1 MDREKYISV
10 DTLENIIQAIPESTN
25 TDTVTI
31 EIKRLS
37 DSYTWNFTDLEFQ
50 SGSYSDN
57 MTFVSGN
64 IWKQSFTPPTADTYI
79 VTINNS
85 TLDVKYYIIYHAVG
99 TAPTTP
105 SAPSGSDLTT
115 YANVKE
121 YLGLTDDND
130 EDFIGNLITRA
141 SDFIAKYCRRIFEAA
156 DYTEYHDGT
165 SNKSI
170 CLKQYPV
177 NSITSLHDDL
187 NREYGADYLIASTD
201 YVIDEDAGILTL
213 DGYRFG
219 VGLKN
224 IKVVYNAGY
233 ETIPANLEQ
242 ACIELV
248 SMKFNTKETDGI
260 KSEKIGSYSVSY
272 SEAEIPATIKATL
285 TKYIKRG
292 IH

>member
-1 MDREKYISV
+1 MDRSEYIAVNSSW
-10 DTLENIIQAIPESTN
+10 NIVQAIPESATG
-25 TDTVTI
+25 DTCTI
-31 EIKRLS
+31 VITRLS
-37 DSYTWNFTDLEFQ
+37 DEYTWNFTTLLFEDASNSE
-50 SGSYSDN
+50 D
-57 MTFVSGN
+57 MTFVSGEL
-64 IWKQSFTPPTADTYI
+64 WKQSFTPPTADTYI
-79 VTINNS
+79 VTINNA
-85 TLDVKYYIIYHAVG
+85 TLDVNYYINLVATG

-105 SAPSGSDLTT
+105 SAPSGADLTT

-141 SDFIAKYCRRIFEAA
+141 SDFIAKYCRRVFQDA
-156 DYTEYHDGT
+156 DYTEYYNGVG
-165 SNKSI
+165 NRSI

-177 NSITSLHDDL
+177 NSVASLHDDL
-187 NREYGADYLIASTD
+187 DREYGTDHLIATTD

-219 VGLKN
+219 AGLKN

-233 ETIPANLEQ
+233 ATIPANLEQ

-248 SMKFNTKETDGI
+248 SMKYNTKESEGI